1 MYITMESIGPWSWKS
16 TPFIE
21 EDHLVYT
28 THLSMFVL
36 WGEPNQSGGVGICI
50 DVCSHKV
57 LP

>member
-1 MYITMESIGPWSWKS
+1 MESVGPWSWKY

-21 EDHLVYT
+21 EDRLVYT

-36 WGEPNQSGGVGICI
+36 RGDPNQRGGVGIFN
-50 DVCSHKV
+50 DVYSHKV